1 MKADSLK
8 NWLNSSQDF
17 NTGVALF
24 NCYGDDESLKQMFA
38 QGFST
43 FRQARLK
50 EVLMALYQSCD
61 KKVQTAP
68 LEPTVEKILVN
79 KVTLPEAAIEKEKDP
94 YYTKWIK
101 PYKEMQRLCTL
112 LPEEK
117 NIEKRG
123 EMCFK
128 ILELEQHCMYWWDR
142 RDYYLK
148 HGHLLEDSLAKEQLK
163 VTDKNQILRQL
174 TNARANLSKVKS
186 KLALNPD
193 NPKFQERFATLKET
207 IKDLEKKLEY
217 GFTEPEGI
225 DEPEG
230 TTGEGNV

>member
-8 NWLNSSQDF
+8 QWLNSAQDF

-24 NCYGDDESLKQMFA
+24 NCYGDDDSLKQMFS

-43 FRQARLK
+43 FRNARLK
-50 EVLMALYQSCD
+50 EVLLALYQSCD
-61 KKVQTAP
+61 KKVQSAP
-68 LEPTVEKILVN
+68 LEPTVEQILVN

-94 YYTKWIK
+94 YYGKWIK

-112 LPEEK
+112 LPLEK
-117 NIEKRG
+117 DIDKRG

-128 ILELEQHCMYWWDR
+128 ILDLEQHCMYWWDR
-142 RDYYLK
+142 RDYFLS
-148 HGHLLEDSLAKEQLK
+148 HGHLLEDTSSAAQLK

-174 TNARANLSKVKS
+174 TNSRANLSKVKA
-186 KLALNPD
+186 KLSLNPD
-193 NPKFQERFATLKET
+193 NPKFQTRFATLKET

-225 DEPEG
+225 DEPGEPTREG
-230 TTGEGNV
+230 DI